1 MSSKKKLFLI
11 DAYALIFRG
20 YYAFIKNP
28 RINSKGMDTSAIMGF
43 MNSLLDLIKRESP
56 DYLAVAFDKGGS
68 SDRLKIFK
76 EYKANRSETPDAIQI
91 AVPYIENILKAMQI
105 PILVKRGYEAD
116 DIIGTVAKNAEK
128 YNYEVFMVTP
138 DKDFAQLVSK
148 NIFMYRPARMGNGI
162 EIWGVEEVK
171 KKFEISHPLQ
181 VIDFLGM
188 MGDSVDNIPGLPGV
202 GEKTAKK
209 FLAEYGS
216 MENLLA
222 NTDKIKGKLKE
233 KIELN
238 KEKGLLSKKLAT
250 IILDVPIKYDL
261 EKFKLKGPDI
271 KKVKDIFSDL
281 EFKRMTENFMKI
293 FSNKEDLTRLPDS
306 QKEVQYDLFNS
317 PGISPDINI
326 RNLTNSEKD
335 KHFYQ
340 KINTTLGAKL
350 LFKKISKQK
359 KLGIDLKKSIINNN
373 IFGISFSWARKK
385 SYHLELDK
393 NSDLINFLKI
403 VFEKKDITLIG
414 YDIKE
419 TLKYFNQ
426 IGIIIN
432 CKCFDTKI
440 AHYLINPDIGHD
452 FEIIC
457 ESYLNFKTSFSK
469 ETKLEKPSIYSM
481 EKSEL
486 NFQLIDLLI
495 KDLEKAK
502 LIDIFENLEMP
513 LLNVLAS
520 MESCGIKIDLNFL
533 KRLSI
538 KYNKELIE
546 IEKNI
551 FKQSK
556 ENFNLASPKQLGEVL
571 FEKLK
576 IIEKPKKTKTGQYST
591 SEEVLSAM
599 AKDHEIVEEI
609 LNWRSLQKLIS
620 TYVDALPKQLNK
632 NSLRVHTI
640 FNQAVASTGR
650 LSSNKPN
657 LQNIPIRTKKGREIR
672 KAFICENNDYIML
685 SADYSQIELRVIA
698 SLSNDSNMISAFN
711 NNEDIHS
718 STAAKIFNV
727 NINKVSRDQRSN
739 AKTVNFGII
748 YGVSAFGLSN
758 QTNLTRSE
766 SKSLIESYFTAY
778 PNLKKYISSQIN
790 FARENGYVE
799 TILGRKRYLRDINS
813 RNHFVRGGA
822 ERNAINA
829 PIQGSA
835 ADIIKLAMIKI
846 SKKITTNN
854 FKSKMLVQVHDEL
867 IFEIF
872 KPELN
877 EMKKLIKEEMESAYT
892 LNVPLVT
899 EIGTGNNWYEAH

>member
-1 MSSKKKLFLI
+1 MN
-11 DAYALIFRG
+11 
-20 YYAFIKNP
+20 FI
-28 RINSKGMDTSAIMGF
+28 
-43 MNSLLDLIKRESP
+43 
-56 DYLAVAFDKGGS
+56 
-68 SDRLKIFK
+68 
-76 EYKANRSETPDAIQI
+76 
-91 AVPYIENILKAMQI
+91 
-105 PILVKRGYEAD
+105 
-116 DIIGTVAKNAEK
+116 
-128 YNYEVFMVTP
+128 
-138 DKDFAQLVSK
+138 
-148 NIFMYRPARMGNGI
+148 
-162 EIWGVEEVK
+162 
-171 KKFEISHPLQ
+171 
-181 VIDFLGM
+181 
-188 MGDSVDNIPGLPGV
+188 
-202 GEKTAKK
+202 
-209 FLAEYGS
+209 
-216 MENLLA
+216 
-222 NTDKIKGKLKE
+222 
-233 KIELN
+233 
-238 KEKGLLSKKLAT
+238 
-250 IILDVPIKYDL
+250 
-261 EKFKLKGPDI
+261 
-271 KKVKDIFSDL
+271 
-281 EFKRMTENFMKI
+281 
-293 FSNKEDLTRLPDS
+293 
-306 QKEVQYDLFNS
+306 
-317 PGISPDINI
+317 
-326 RNLTNSEKD
+326 
-335 KHFYQ
+335 
-340 KINTTLGAKL
+340 
-350 LFKKISKQK
+350 
-359 KLGIDLKKSIINNN
+359 
-373 IFGISFSWARKK
+373 RKK

-403 VFEKKDITLIG
+403 LFKKKDITLIG

-481 EKSEL
+481 EKSDL
-486 NFQLIDLLI
+486 NFQLLDLLI

-502 LIDIFENLEMP
+502 LVDIFENLEMP

-520 MESCGIKIDLNFL
+520 MESYGIKIDLNFL

-576 IIEKPKKTKTGQYST
+576 IIENPKKTKTGQYST
-591 SEEVLSAM
+591 SEEVLSTM

-609 LNWRSLQKLIS
+609 LNWRSLQKLIN

-672 KAFICENNDYIML
+672 KAFICENNNYIML
-685 SADYSQIELRVIA
+685 AADYSQIELRVIA

-766 SKSLIESYFTAY
+766 SKDLIESYFTAY

-799 TILGRKRYLRDINS
+799 TILGRKRYLMDINS

-846 SKKITTNN
+846 SKKIITNG

-877 EMKKLIKEEMESAYT
+877 EMKKLIKEEMESAYS